1 MFCIP
6 SNIFFKNSAD
16 RFYNDRVPKNRI
28 IWRILL
34 LILKIYHQ
42 NIPWNIALMKFIEKV
57 LFEYFYFI
65 IIRKFLH
72 VHVCLLS
79 ILCCILDVYVVNTTL
94 WDGIA
99 NWSQCQLRKCLM
111 LELITVIILLN
122 IKYFINGSELFMIL
136 T

>member
-1 MFCIP
+1 ML
-6 SNIFFKNSAD
+6 SNFFDFKYFVLDSIKYFFKNSAD
-16 RFYNDRVPKNRI
+16 RFCNDHVPKNRI

-34 LILKIYHQ
+34 LILKIYHRSIAL
-42 NIPWNIALMKFIEKV
+42 NVALMKFIEKS

-72 VHVCLLS
+72 VHVCLLFN
-79 ILCCILDVYVVNTTL
+79 LCCILDVYVVNTML

-99 NWSQCQLRKCLM
+99 NWSQCQLKKY
-111 LELITVIILLN
+111 LINV
-122 IKYFINGSELFMIL
+122 SELFMIL